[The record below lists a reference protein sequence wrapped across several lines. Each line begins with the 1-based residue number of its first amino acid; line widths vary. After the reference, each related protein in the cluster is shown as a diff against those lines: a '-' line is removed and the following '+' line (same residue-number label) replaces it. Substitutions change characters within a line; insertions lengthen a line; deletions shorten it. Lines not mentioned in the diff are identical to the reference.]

1 MFRTSHIIAIG
12 LAVSV
17 IGWVASG
24 AVIGNASSKVKE
36 LQKKLAPL
44 TVVRVKESY
53 AERHDRHL
61 TLFGRTK
68 ASRSVDIA
76 AETTGKI
83 IKRTVEKGSWAKK
96 GKPIIKLAMDDRLA
110 WLNEAIAKVDYQNLA
125 YENARKLS
133 KKQFQ
138 SKIKV
143 SEAKAALEL
152 AKASL
157 AAARLEISRTTIRV
171 PIDGYIE
178 SLPVHTGD
186 YVQPG
191 TVVAT
196 VLDLDPIRVVAQ
208 VSERQVS
215 NLKTGDVAWGSVPD
229 GSNLK
234 GTIRYISRMG
244 KTSTRTFRVEV
255 WFDNPDGAFS
265 EGLTTELRMVLG
277 TSLAHRVSPAV
288 LTLEDS
294 GTIGIKAVDLE
305 GKVVFHAAKILD
317 DTTDGIWVGGVPEQ
331 LTLITVGQEF
341 VRTGQS
347 VEIKYEMDSPAIG
360 LKKKS

>member
-12 LAVSV
+12 LAVGV
-17 IGWVASG
+17 IAWVGSG
-24 AVIGNASSKVKE
+24 AVIGNAPSTVKE
-36 LQKKLAPL
+36 FQKKPATL
-44 TVVRVKESY
+44 TVVRVKESQ
-53 AERHDRHL
+53 AERHERHL

-68 ASRSVDIA
+68 ASRRVDIA

-83 IKRTVEKGSWAKK
+83 ITRIVEKGSWVTK
-96 GKPIIKLAMDDRLA
+96 GTPIIKLAMDDRPA
-110 WLNEAIAKVDYQNLA
+110 WLNEAKAKVDYQTLA
-125 YENARKLS
+125 YESASKLS

-143 SEAKAALEL
+143 SEAKAALET

-157 AAARLEISRTTIRV
+157 AAARLEFSRTTIRV
-171 PIDGYIE
+171 PIDGYVE
-178 SLPVHTGD
+178 ALPVHTGD

-196 VLDLDPIRVVAQ
+196 VLDLNPIRVVAQ
-208 VSERQVS
+208 VSERQIS
-215 NLKTGDVAWGSVPD
+215 NLNTGDVAWASVPD

-234 GTIRYISRMG
+234 GTLRYVSRMG

-255 WFDNPDGAFS
+255 WFDNPDGTFS
-265 EGLTTELRMVLG
+265 EGLTTELRVVLG

-294 GTIGIKAVDLE
+294 GTIGIKAVDVE
-305 GKVVFHAAKILD
+305 GKVVFHAAEILD
-317 DTTDGIWVGGVPEQ
+317 DTTDGVWVGGVPER

-347 VEIKYEMDSPAIG
+347 VEIQYEVDSQAIG